1 MFLRKTPRKKDGK
14 THDYWSVVENKRV
27 ACGRV
32 VQRHVLY
39 LGEINSTQ
47 AAVWRKA
54 IEVLDD
60 DVGHPRTMALFP
72 EDRCAGIAPDASI
85 VQLRLSDMRLCRPRQ
100 WGACW
105 LAGQLWQALQLDRFW
120 ADHLPPSRKGTRW
133 DQVLQVLVSYRLI
146 APGSEWKLHRD
157 WFGRSAMADLLGA
170 DFGLAE
176 SHKLYACHDFLL
188 QHKDA
193 LFSHLTARWRDLFN
207 ANFDVLL
214 YDLTSTYFEINA
226 SDVAGGDKRRHG
238 YSRDKRPDCPQVVI
252 ALVVTPDGLPLAYEV
267 LPGNTADCTTLR
279 MFLARIEQQY
289 GRARRIWVMDRG
301 IPTEAVLAEMRA
313 SDPPVQYLVG
323 TPKGRLSRVEKQLLA
338 KPWQE
343 ARPGVSVKLLDEDGE
358 LYVFAESA
366 ARVSKER
373 AMRRRQ
379 LKWLWKRLREL
390 AAMEVPREEMLM
402 KLGAARARAPTA
414 WRLVDIEMDKESAMF
429 IYALN
434 RLKLRRIRQREGR
447 YLLRTN
453 LTENDPA
460 LLWQY
465 LHAARCC
472 RTGVQGPEGRPG
484 DTASLPSGST
494 QGRSSYLHCVFGLLP
509 ADHVAASPA
518 CPGTWADRAEC
529 SREVR
534 SRSDDR
540 RSSADHRRTR
550 AAAHSLHPAGA
561 GTQAP
566 DPAAQAQFAAAA
578 TTADHLPHGFQ
589 TPRVV
594 QTFPTN
600 PLIGNG
606 RETENTP
613 IREDGLTVLPL
624 TGLAA
629 TAPSIAAASEHRSSA
644 VVHAFQR
651 EHPCPSTGAC
661 PGYVKDHIHPLARL
675 RGFASLMHRFQPR
688 SL

>member
-1 MFLRKTPRKKDGK
+1 MFLRKIPRKKDGK

-27 ACGRV
+27 AGGRV
-32 VQRHVLY
+32 VQRHILY
-39 LGEINSTQ
+39 LGEINSSQ

-60 DVGHPRTMALFP
+60 DAGHPRTMALFP
-72 EDRCAGIAPDASI
+72 EDRCTGLAPDRSI

-120 ADHLPPSRKGTRW
+120 GDRLAPSRKGTRW

-170 DFGLAE
+170 DFGLADP
-176 SHKLYACHDFLL
+176 HKLYACHDLLL
-188 QHKDA
+188 QHKAD
-193 LFSHLTARWRDLFN
+193 LFSHLMARWHDLFN
-207 ANFDVLL
+207 ADFDVLL

-226 SDVAGGDKRRHG
+226 SDVAEGDKRRHG

-267 LPGNTADCTTLR
+267 LPGNTADCKTLR
-279 MFLARIEQQY
+279 MFLHKIEQQY
-289 GRARRIWVMDRG
+289 GRARRVWVMDRG
-301 IPTEAVLAEMRA
+301 IPTEAVLAEMRG

-323 TPKGRLSRVEKQLLA
+323 TPKGRLSRLEKKLLA

-343 ARPGVSVKLLDEDGE
+343 ARAGVAVKLLAEDGE
-358 LYVFAESA
+358 LYVYAESVD
-366 ARVSKER
+366 RVSKER
-373 AMRRRQ
+373 AMRKRQ

-414 WRLVDIEMDKESAMF
+414 WRLVDIEMDKDSSMF

-434 RLKLRRIRQREGR
+434 RQKLRRIRRREGR

-465 LHAARCC
+465 YTQLVAVEEAFKNLKGDLAIRPIFHQEERRVEAHIFIAFLAYCLQITLQRRLHTLAPGLTAR
-472 RTGVQGPEGRPG
+472 
-484 DTASLPSGST
+484 
-494 QGRSSYLHCVFGLLP
+494 
-509 ADHVAASPA
+509 
-518 CPGTWADRAEC
+518 
-529 SREVR
+529 
-534 SRSDDR
+534 
-540 RSSADHRRTR
+540 SA
-550 AAAHSLHPAGA
+550 LEK
-561 GTQAP
+561 
-566 DPAAQAQFAAAA
+566 FAAVQMI
-578 TTADHLPHGFQ
+578 DVHLP
-589 TPRVV
+589 T
-594 QTFPTN
+594 TD
-600 PLIGNG
+600 G
-606 RETENTP
+606 RELL
-613 IREDGLTVLPL
+613 LTRYTQPEPELRLLIQQLKLQLPPQPPPRI
-624 TGLAA
+624 A
-629 TAPSIAAASEHRSSA
+629 TANVPS
-644 VVHAFQR
+644 
-651 EHPCPSTGAC
+651 HP
-661 PGYVKDHIHPLARL
+661 
-675 RGFASLMHRFQPR
+675 M
-688 SL
+688 